1 MTADLL
7 NPASCEHRTGDAL
20 RQLFSKGTV
29 MSNVLSVRASAEVT
43 REPDRAFVTLYVR
56 SEGLLM
62 SDAAKSAYD
71 RAQEAVKLLRSQ
83 FPSIESIDVSV
94 QKYGEK
100 ERGYSDDK
108 SAPGRPE
115 VLLLLL
121 VEVPVDKNAIVAI
134 LDLALRNNLMIQ
146 SPNSRSSIEKV
157 SSVIYA
163 VDDPDASEEAILAA
177 LEQARLKADRIA
189 SRLGKR
195 IIQLSGVTSS
205 WEYNSWRGHR
215 NEELAMAIGTRH
227 CSTDPNGVA
236 ITATVNADFEWD

>member
-1 MTADLL
+1 
-7 NPASCEHRTGDAL
+7 
-20 RQLFSKGTV
+20 V
-29 MSNVLSVRASAEVT
+29 SNTLSVRASAEIT
-43 REPDRAFVTLYVR
+43 RDPDRAFVTLYVR

-62 SDAAKSAYD
+62 SDAARNAND
-71 RAQEAVKLLRSQ
+71 RAQEMVKLLRGQ
-83 FPSIESIDVSV
+83 FPAIESLDVSI

-121 VEVPVDKNAIVAI
+121 VELPVDKNLIIAVI
-134 LDLALRNNLMIQ
+134 DLALRNNLMIQ
-146 SPNSRSSIEKV
+146 SPNSRSSLEKV
-157 SSVIYA
+157 SSVIYS
-163 VDDPDASEEAILAA
+163 VDDPEASDEAILAA

-205 WEYNSWRGHR
+205 WEYNSWRTHR
-215 NEELAMAIGTRH
+215 NEELALALGTRN
-227 CSTDPNGVA
+227 CSTDPNGVT